1 MRKKIVLLLASA
13 VLTAAVACGEKS
25 EISLTETSYDESGRP
40 VVTIGMF
47 GSGPLPDLGDHLS
60 APTDIAVEYVNYA
73 KDVGEDYDGEKAF
86 MQAKQAILS
95 GDPPDIIALS
105 PEFMLRLYKLG
116 ALADLYELMEE
127 YDGLKPDEFL
137 PNVLEGFELNG
148 ELPAMAEAYTIRT
161 YFAKTK
167 FVGKE
172 YENWTPEE
180 AMSFY
185 ESMPEG
191 MSFMEENGGEAT
203 LMDYMLNMSYTD
215 YASPFSDT
223 CDFRGGGF
231 TKILDFCVDNPFETG
246 RFGSILDMSES
257 ELSVYVKEQSLAGV
271 NDKYLIYPI
280 DIWGFNI
287 HIATNTYFYTG
298 GDDVTF
304 VGYPTENGQG
314 TRIMPSTELYAIS
327 RQSGNKE
334 NAWKILSYILKKRPI
349 KANDKAAI
357 YGLPIL
363 KSQLEAD
370 YDDREDYYH
379 SINSGSFFSGDA
391 IEEENRSYLPKEYKD
406 KLLDYIEN
414 VKIDIY
420 SPSQVKYIIDEEA
433 QAVLAGERSPEDC
446 AEILDDRVS
455 IYLSEKS

>member
-1 MRKKIVLLLASA
+1 MRKKIMILLASA
-13 VLTAAVACGEKS
+13 VLTAATACGEKG
-25 EISLTETSYDESGRP
+25 EVSLTETSYDESGRP

-47 GSGPLPDLGDHLS
+47 GNGPLPDLGDHLS

-73 KDVGEDYDGEKAF
+73 KDVGEDYGNEKAF

-95 GDPPDIIALS
+95 GDPPDIIALP
-105 PEFMLRLYKLG
+105 PEFMLKLYKLG
-116 ALADLYELMEE
+116 ALTDLYEFMEE

-172 YENWTPEE
+172 YENWTPQE

-203 LMDYMLNMSYTD
+203 LMNYMLNMSYTD
-215 YASPFSDT
+215 YASPFSNT

-231 TKILDFCVDNPFETG
+231 TKILDFCVNNPFESG
-246 RFGSILDMSES
+246 
-257 ELSVYVKEQSLAGV
+257 YVSSYEDYWSLPGIV
-271 NDKYLIYPI
+271 DTYLIYPI
-280 DIWGFNI
+280 FIEGFNGGL
-287 HIATNTYFYTG
+287 AGNTYLSMG
-298 GDDVTF
+298 GDDITF

-314 TRIMPSTELYAIS
+314 ARISPATELYAITK
-327 RQSGNKE
+327 QSGNKE
-334 NAWKILSYILKKRPI
+334 NAWEILSYILKKRTSKNNTTSSP
-349 KANDKAAI
+349 

-363 KSQLEAD
+363 RAHLESD
-370 YDDREDYYH
+370 YDESPSYH
-379 SINSGSFFSGDA
+379 ASINRGTSVFCGMELD
-391 IEEENRSYLPKEYKD
+391 EESSVITDEYKSM
-406 KLLDYIEN
+406 LADYIES
-414 VKIDIY
+414 VKMDIY
-420 SPSQVKYIIDEEA
+420 SPLQVKYIIDEEA
-433 QAVLAGERSPEDC
+433 QAVLAGERSAEDC
-446 AEILDDRVS
+446 AEILDNRVS
-455 IYLSEKS
+455 IYLSENA

>member
-1 MRKKIVLLLASA
+1 MRKRIVLLLATA
-13 VLTAAVACGEKS
+13 VLTAAVACGEKGKV
-25 EISLTETSYDESGRP
+25 SLTETSYDESGRP
-40 VVTIGMF
+40 VVKIGMF
-47 GSGPLPDLGDHLS
+47 GSGPLPDLGDYLS
-60 APTDIAVEYVNYA
+60 APKDIAVEYVNYA

-95 GDPPDIIALS
+95 GDPPDIIALP

-116 ALADLYELMEE
+116 ALTDLYELMEE

-172 YENWTPEE
+172 YENWTPDE

-191 MSFMEENGGEAT
+191 MSFMEENSGEAT
-203 LMDYMLNMSYTD
+203 LMNYMLNMSYTD

-223 CDFRGGGF
+223 CDFRGGSF
-231 TKILDFCVDNPFETG
+231 TDILRFCADNPFETG
-246 RFGSILDMSES
+246 RFSFYWEVPES
-257 ELSVYVKEQSLAGV
+257 ERYDYQKEQLYAGI

-280 DIWGFNI
+280 QIYGFDSRF
-287 HIATNTYFYTG
+287 ATDTYINMG
-298 GDDVTF
+298 CDDVTF

-327 RQSGNKE
+327 KQSGNKE
-334 NAWKILSYILKKRPI
+334 NAWEILSYILKKRPI

-379 SINSGSFFSGDA
+379 SINSGSFFRGDA

-414 VKIDIY
+414 VKIDVY

-433 QAVLAGERSPEDC
+433 QAVLAGERSAEDC
-446 AEILDDRVS
+446 AEILDNRVS
-455 IYLSEKS
+455 IYLSENS